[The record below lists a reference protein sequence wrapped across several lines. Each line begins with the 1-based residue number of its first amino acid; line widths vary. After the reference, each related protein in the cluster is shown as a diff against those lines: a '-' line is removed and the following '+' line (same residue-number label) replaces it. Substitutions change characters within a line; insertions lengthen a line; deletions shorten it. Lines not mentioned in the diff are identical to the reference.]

1 MRLFSVLF
9 IPTQSN
15 VDDNPRHTISATV
28 VENTD
33 TAFPSSQ
40 RFQSSPAPQ
49 VLALTNI
56 SVQKYVNQSQLPL
69 NNPMNLFCSMLLI
82 LKIVLFAVESPNIA
96 WRKMSSTGRILELA
110 SSLLILSKMDTYFLF
125 RDDLI
130 L

>member
-1 MRLFSVLF
+1 MRLFSVSF

-49 VLALTNI
+49 VLALTKI

-69 NNPMNLFCSMLLI
+69 NNQMNLFCSMLLI

-110 SSLLILSKMDTYFLF
+110 SSLLILSKMDT
-125 RDDLI
+125 
-130 L
+130 